1 MQNLPG
7 DPMILFSVLNTRL
20 RDQYPSLRDLC
31 EDMGLDESE
40 IINKLK
46 QAGFEYVPELNKFV

>member
-1 MQNLPG
+1 
-7 DPMILFSVLNTRL
+7 MILFSVLNTRL

-46 QAGFEYVPELNKFV
+46 QAGFEYVPELKKFV